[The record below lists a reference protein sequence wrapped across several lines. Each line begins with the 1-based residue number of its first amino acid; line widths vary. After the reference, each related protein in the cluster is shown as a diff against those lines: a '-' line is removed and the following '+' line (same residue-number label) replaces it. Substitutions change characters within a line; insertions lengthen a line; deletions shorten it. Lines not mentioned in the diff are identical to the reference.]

1 MHPSQVQFY
10 QGAPNKEGP
19 AQCSPPHMFVR
30 SHRYVTSPR
39 DLVSS
44 DFIVQRPCDPPP
56 SLISLRRASEDTTTR
71 LRMEQRALQL
81 QLRSLQHHL
90 SLHKLHVRYTN
101 DTKKTKRR
109 MDDYDES
116 LRRLGERRKV
126 LIASH
131 STSIRGSHARE
142 YRALLAEHVHLED
155 QFRQITASRIVAHY
169 NLQQLVID
177 AANSRNNTASSTVG
191 GSAQLHP
198 LY

>member
-1 MHPSQVQFY
+1 
-10 QGAPNKEGP
+10 
-19 AQCSPPHMFVR
+19 
-30 SHRYVTSPR
+30 
-39 DLVSS
+39 
-44 DFIVQRPCDPPP
+44 
-56 SLISLRRASEDTTTR
+56 
-71 LRMEQRALQL
+71 
-81 QLRSLQHHL
+81 
-90 SLHKLHVRYTN
+90 
-101 DTKKTKRR
+101 